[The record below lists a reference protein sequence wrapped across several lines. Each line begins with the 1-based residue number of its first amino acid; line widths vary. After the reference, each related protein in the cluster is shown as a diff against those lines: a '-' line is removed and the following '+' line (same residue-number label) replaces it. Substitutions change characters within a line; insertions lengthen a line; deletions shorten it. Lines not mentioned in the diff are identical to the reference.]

1 MNNIFY
7 PKQILKA
14 KTITSENQC
23 FFAMPF
29 SAEYTNLYD
38 TLALHLENNGYKCIR
53 VDNNLSASVPI
64 INLILNGIATSQF
77 VIVDI
82 SETNAN
88 VFYELGVTHTVKD
101 YENVFIIKENE
112 SKTPFDIQHLQY
124 ISYDKNNLKQLATKL
139 LERLKA
145 NQYKNAFKHELSMK
159 QLLKY
164 EEIDNFVD
172 LFSNHFSKE
181 EICIYSELLDGNTT
195 VTNVSSITDAVWKYD
210 KFLRENANKPEIEE
224 YISSLF
230 KLFFEILLSCHQND
244 EIVLFIDNFLHDCE
258 YGSLSSKKLLSYQT
272 DLAIKFAENLKLIE
286 ITAKW
291 IVEYFQRS
299 KSTHVDLNRYK
310 LEAFLLKNESD
321 QINDYI
327 INALFSD
334 NKYVRE
340 HMADIVG
347 EKKLTAAEDNLII
360 QLKREKSI
368 YTISSIVE
376 ALGKID
382 SKKSIDTIKEWLN
395 NNAEVAIENGE
406 YFAIKHFRNAIV
418 KIDSRETLSDFD
430 SKYFDVLKIN
440 NEI

>member
-164 EEIDNFVD
+164 EEIDDFVD

-181 EICIYSELLDGNTT
+181 ENMHI
-195 VTNVSSITDAVWKYD
+195 
-210 KFLRENANKPEIEE
+210 
-224 YISSLF
+224 
-230 KLFFEILLSCHQND
+230 
-244 EIVLFIDNFLHDCE
+244 
-258 YGSLSSKKLLSYQT
+258 
-272 DLAIKFAENLKLIE
+272 
-286 ITAKW
+286 
-291 IVEYFQRS
+291 
-299 KSTHVDLNRYK
+299 
-310 LEAFLLKNESD
+310 
-321 QINDYI
+321 
-327 INALFSD
+327 
-334 NKYVRE
+334 
-340 HMADIVG
+340 
-347 EKKLTAAEDNLII
+347 
-360 QLKREKSI
+360 
-368 YTISSIVE
+368 
-376 ALGKID
+376 
-382 SKKSIDTIKEWLN
+382 
-395 NNAEVAIENGE
+395 
-406 YFAIKHFRNAIV
+406 
-418 KIDSRETLSDFD
+418 
-430 SKYFDVLKIN
+430 
-440 NEI
+440 

>member
-38 TLALHLENNGYKCIR
+38 TVALHLENNGYKCIR

-164 EEIDNFVD
+164 EEIDDFVD

-195 VTNVSSITDAVWKYD
+195 VTNVSSITEAVWKYD

-321 QINDYI
+321 QINEYI

-368 YTISSIVE
+368 YTIPSIVE

-395 NNAEVAIENGE
+395 NNAEETIENGE
-406 YFAIKHFRNAIV
+406 YFAIKHFRNAIA
-418 KIDSRETLSDFD
+418 KIDSKETLSDFD
-430 SKYFDVLKIN
+430 SKYFNVLKIN

>member
-272 DLAIKFAENLKLIE
+272 IM
-286 ITAKW
+286 
-291 IVEYFQRS
+291 VS
-299 KSTHVDLNRYK
+299 
-310 LEAFLLKNESD
+310 
-321 QINDYI
+321 
-327 INALFSD
+327 
-334 NKYVRE
+334 
-340 HMADIVG
+340 
-347 EKKLTAAEDNLII
+347 
-360 QLKREKSI
+360 
-368 YTISSIVE
+368 
-376 ALGKID
+376 
-382 SKKSIDTIKEWLN
+382 
-395 NNAEVAIENGE
+395 
-406 YFAIKHFRNAIV
+406 
-418 KIDSRETLSDFD
+418 
-430 SKYFDVLKIN
+430 
-440 NEI
+440 